1 VRGWDEW
8 AGEGLLLLLLLLR
21 AYAARSEKKKTLT
34 QPSPAKAGQGLQP
47 NEKGRP
53 VARAALIVDAPGAVD

>member
-1 VRGWDEW
+1 VRAFFFFFFFFALTQPEVK
-8 AGEGLLLLLLLLR
+8 
-21 AYAARSEKKKTLT
+21 KKKTLT
-34 QPSPAKAGQGLQP
+34 QPSPAKAGEGLQP